1 MASMIGKL
9 QESLTE
15 NTNATEK
22 QEKVFK
28 KEQNSLKYQLDLMT
42 RRYEHLKE
50 KLNSIVA
57 KYKLRNVNKRERRKD
72 ELNYSTPE

>member
-1 MASMIGKL
+1 MIGKL

-50 KLNSIVA
+50 KLNSIIA